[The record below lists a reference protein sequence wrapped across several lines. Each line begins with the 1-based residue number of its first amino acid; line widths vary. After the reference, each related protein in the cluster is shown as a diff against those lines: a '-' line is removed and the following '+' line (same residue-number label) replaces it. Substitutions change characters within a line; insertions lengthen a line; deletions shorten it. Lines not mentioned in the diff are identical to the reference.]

1 MVIAAASAGK
11 DILCQKPMALTLEDC
26 DRIAEVVE
34 KTGVKFMMGYQMRR
48 DPANIAMK
56 ELIDSG
62 VHGLFRR
69 MMLRI

>member
-1 MVIAAASAGK
+1 MVEAAASEGK
-11 DILCQKPMALTLEDC
+11 HILCQKPMALTLEDC

-56 ELIDSG
+56 E
-62 VHGLFRR
+62 R
-69 MMLRI
+69 

>member
-1 MVIAAASAGK
+1 
-11 DILCQKPMALTLEDC
+11 LEDC

-56 ELIDSG
+56 ELICNT
-62 VHGLFRR
+62 RW
-69 MMLRI
+69 